1 MKIGVSN
8 HLQPEFR
15 ALRLFV
21 FAVFLAM
28 VPASLHARTIVFW
41 QPGFPTVGSEPLAR
55 ATLARALAGMDAQF
69 ADLQALKDPATLAG
83 AQLLVLP
90 YGSAFPADAW
100 KEIEAYLHG
109 GGSLLIAGG
118 QPFRVPVSEQ
128 ASKFIASA
136 PQDTYARAVDFR
148 HTYEVPVPAGAR
160 FQWKPGYDFP
170 ATAIHARRFFAVE
183 GQLDGLGY
191 MADRE
196 GLLVA
201 APVIYSGRPW
211 GQSAGSRIVA
221 LDFDPQPGYW
231 QSADGLALL
240 RQSVLYASQG
250 AIQFSVETQFA
261 VVRPG
266 ETPNLTLLVQSHRLK
281 TAAGSEAAEVKIELR
296 EGTKTIDTAALP
308 VADLV
313 YAKLAVPFNRPL
325 APGFYTVSAQL
336 NAGGRLLQSY
346 QNGFW
351 VEDAKAVAAGPALG
365 VHGDFLTRGGAP
377 YFPVGTNYFTTD
389 EGGWDFSS
397 ARNALTWERDFAE
410 MESHGVTFV
419 RTGVWMSNAGFIEPN
434 GGVNQRFLRNLE
446 GFLLCAQH
454 HHIAVN
460 FTFFAFSP
468 HSGPEAP
475 ARAADAPPAK
485 TEAPPPNPYLDPQ
498 AVAAEQAYVRSV
510 VEPFKNVPWLSWD
523 LINEPSF
530 SNPHH
535 IFRGNY
541 PNGDPAET
549 AAWHKWLRQKYD
561 GNLAALAEAWRV
573 PPSQLGSFDAVPLPT
588 PADLMAARY
597 GNPNEVRALDY
608 NLFAQAMFGGWV
620 RSMVALIRATGSRQ
634 SIDVGQDEGGVT
646 DRLLNQFY
654 AGDGV
659 SFTTNHTYWQDDA
672 LLWDSVA
679 AKRPGVPNITGE
691 TGYQPVWAP
700 DGTWRYDEFSGLGLI
715 ERKWALG
722 FAAGSTG
729 ALQWDWAREPDFG
742 MKRSD
747 GSAKVW
753 ENMMRNLGAFA
764 AQAEASATGLTL
776 PQVAL
781 VLPQSFQM
789 SVAKEY
795 ALQAQQTAV
804 RALYAY
810 ARSQVYAVGEY
821 QIGLLGS
828 PKLILL
834 PAPMGL
840 TESAWKALEDRVR
853 AGAVLLV
860 TGPFAA
866 GPHLHETDR
875 QNAIGLPYT
884 TEPLLLREQVMSF
897 PGGEERLTF
906 AGDKT
911 TAMSQAALPDGSLWA
926 EKPLGKG
933 RILFAALP
941 LELNDN
947 LQAIGDV
954 YRYALKTAGVAPV
967 YTTALAD
974 PGILICPTQLP
985 QATMYVITSESNQ
998 QRVDFTD
1005 SRSGKRFAGTLGSG
1019 RAALLLVGADGRL
1032 LASYNWSGR

>member
-1 MKIGVSN
+1 MKIGLSN
-8 HLQPEFR
+8 HLQPELS
-15 ALRLFV
+15 ALRLFA
-21 FAVFLAM
+21 FALLFALIPV
-28 VPASLHARTIVFW
+28 SLHAKTVVFW
-41 QPGFPTVGSEPLAR
+41 QPGFPTVDSVPLDR
-55 ATLARALAGMDAQF
+55 AALAQALAGMDAQF
-69 ADLQALKDPATLAG
+69 ADLQALQAPATLAG
-83 AQLLVLP
+83 ADLLVLP

-100 KEIEAYLHG
+100 NEIEAYLHG

-118 QPFRVPVSEQ
+118 EPFRVPVTGH
-128 ASKFIASA
+128 AGKFIAAA
-136 PQDTYARAVDFR
+136 PQDTYARAADFR
-148 HTYEVPVPAGAR
+148 HAYEVPVPAGAH
-160 FQWKPGYDFP
+160 FQWKTGYAFP
-170 ATAIHARRFFAVE
+170 ATSIRARRFFAIE
-183 GQLDGLGY
+183 GQLGGLGY
-191 MADRE
+191 MADHE

-201 APVIYSGRPW
+201 APVIESGVPW
-211 GQSAGSRIVA
+211 GKSAGSRIVA
-221 LDFDPQPGYW
+221 LDFDPEPGYW
-231 QSADGLALL
+231 ISAEGIALL
-240 RQSVLYASQG
+240 RQSALYASQG
-250 AIQFSVETQFA
+250 AIHFAVETQFA
-261 VVRPG
+261 GVRPG
-266 ETPNLTLLVQSHRLK
+266 EAPALTVLVQSHRPK
-281 TAAGSEAAEVKIELR
+281 AASGPEAAEVKVELR
-296 EGTKTIDTAALP
+296 EGTKTIDTATLP

-313 YAKLAVPFNRPL
+313 YAKLPVPFNRPL
-325 APGFYTVSAQL
+325 APGFYTVVAQL
-336 NAGGRLLQSY
+336 HAGGRLLESY

-365 VHGDFLTRGGAP
+365 VRGDFLTRGGAP
-377 YFPVGTNYFTTD
+377 YFPVGTNYFTTE

-446 GFLLCAQH
+446 GFLLSAQH

-485 TEAPPPNPYLDPQ
+485 TEAPTPNPYLDPA

-510 VEPFKNVPWLSWD
+510 VEAFKDVPWLSWD

-541 PNGDPAET
+541 PNGDPAEIE
-549 AAWHKWLRQKYD
+549 AWRKWLAQKYNVD
-561 GNLAALAEAWRV
+561 LAALAEAWRV

-620 RSMVALIRATGSRQ
+620 RSMAALIRATGSRQ
-634 SIDVGQDEGGVT
+634 LIDVGQDEGGVT

-700 DGTWRYDEFSGLGLI
+700 DGTWRYDEFTGLGLI

-722 FAAGSTG
+722 FAAGSSG
-729 ALQWDWAREPDFG
+729 AVQWDWAREPDFG
-742 MKRSD
+742 MQRSD

-753 ENMMRNLGAFA
+753 ENMMRSLGAFA
-764 AQAEASATGLTL
+764 AQAEPSATGLTL
-776 PQVAL
+776 PEVAL

-795 ALQAQQTAV
+795 ALHVQQAAV

-810 ARSQVYAVGEY
+810 ARSQAYAVGEY
-821 QIGLLGS
+821 QIAHLGS

-834 PAPMGL
+834 PVPMGL
-840 TESAWKALEDRVR
+840 TESAWKAIEDRVR

-860 TGPFAA
+860 TGPFAG
-866 GPHLHETDR
+866 GPHMHETNR
-875 QNAIGLPYT
+875 QNAVGLPYT
-884 TEPLLLREQVMSF
+884 TEPLLLREQLMRF
-897 PGGEERLTF
+897 PGGEEHLTF
-906 AGDKT
+906 AGDIT

-947 LQAIGDV
+947 LRAVGDV
-954 YRYALKTAGVAPV
+954 YGYALNIAGVAPV
-967 YTTALAD
+967 YTTTMQD
-974 PGILICPTQLP
+974 PGILIAPTQLP
-985 QATMYVITSESNQ
+985 QATLYVITSESNRQ
-998 QRVDFTD
+998 QVDFTD
-1005 SRSGKRFAGTLGSG
+1005 SRSGKRFAGTLDSG
-1019 RAALLLVGADGRL
+1019 RAALLLVGADGKL
-1032 LASYNWSGR
+1032 LACYNWTAQ

>member
-1 MKIGVSN
+1 MRIGLSN
-8 HLQPEFR
+8 DSQPERFP
-15 ALRLFV
+15 LRLFA
-21 FAVFLAM
+21 FALLFALI
-28 VPASLHARTIVFW
+28 PASLHAKTVVFW
-41 QPGFPTVGSEPLAR
+41 QPGFPTVDSEPLDR
-55 ATLARALAGMDAQF
+55 AVLARALTGMDPQF
-69 ADLQALKDPATLAG
+69 ADLQALRAPATLAG
-83 AQLLVLP
+83 ADLLVLP

-100 KEIEAYLHG
+100 QEIEAYLHG

-118 QPFRVPVSEQ
+118 EPFRLPVIGH
-128 ASKFIASA
+128 AGKFIAA
-136 PQDTYARAVDFR
+136 PPQDTYARAVDFR
-148 HTYEVPVPAGAR
+148 HAYEVPVSADAH
-160 FQWKPGYDFP
+160 FQWKTGYAFA
-170 ATAIHARRFFAVE
+170 ATSIRARRFFAIE
-183 GQLDGLGY
+183 GQLGGLGY

-201 APVIYSGRPW
+201 APVIESGHPW
-211 GQSAGSRIVA
+211 GTSAGSRIVA
-221 LDFDPQPGYW
+221 LDFDPEPGYW
-231 QSADGLALL
+231 QSADGVALL
-240 RQSVLYASQG
+240 RQSALYASQG
-250 AIQFSVETQFA
+250 AIHFAVETQFA

-266 ETPNLTLLVQSHRLK
+266 EAPALAVLVQSHRPK
-281 TAAGSEAAEVKIELR
+281 AAAGPQTAEVKVELR
-296 EGTKTIDTAALP
+296 RGTRTIDTAVLP

-313 YAKLAVPFNRPL
+313 YAKLPVPFNRPL
-325 APGFYTVSAQL
+325 PRGFYTVSAQL
-336 NAGGRLLQSY
+336 NADGRLLESY

-351 VEDAKAVAAGPALG
+351 VEDANAVASGPALG
-365 VHGDFLTRGGAP
+365 VHGDLLTRDGVP
-377 YFPVGTNYFTTD
+377 YFPVGTNYFTTE

-397 ARNALTWERDFAE
+397 PRNALTWEHDFSE
-410 MESHGVTFV
+410 MERHGVTFV
-419 RTGVWMSNAGFIEPN
+419 RTGVWMSNAGFLDSS

-468 HSGPEAP
+468 HSGPEVP
-475 ARAADAPPAK
+475 AHAADTAPAK
-485 TEAPPPNPYLDPQ
+485 TDAPQPNPYLDPA

-510 VEPFKNVPWLSWD
+510 VEPFKDVPWLSWD

-541 PNGDPAET
+541 PNGDPAEI
-549 AAWHKWLRQKYD
+549 AAWRKWLLQKYN
-561 GNLAALAEAWRV
+561 GNLAALAAAWRV
-573 PPSQLGSFDAVPLPT
+573 PPSQLGSFQAVPLPT
-588 PADLMAARY
+588 SADLIAARY

-620 RSMVALIRATGSRQ
+620 HSMVALIRNTGSRQ
-634 SIDVGQDEGGVT
+634 LIDVGQDEGGVT
-646 DRLLNQFY
+646 DRLLNQFT

-700 DGTWRYDEFSGLGLI
+700 DGTWRYDEFTGLGLI

-722 FAAGSTG
+722 FAAGSSG
-729 ALQWDWAREPDFG
+729 AVQWDWAREPDFG

-764 AQAEASATGLTL
+764 AQAEPSATGFTL

-795 ALQAQQTAV
+795 ALHAQQAAV

-810 ARSQVYAVGEY
+810 ARSEAYAVGEY
-821 QIGLLGS
+821 QIEDLGS

-834 PAPMGL
+834 PAPMSL
-840 TESAWKALEDRVR
+840 TDSAWKAIEDRVR

-866 GPHLHETDR
+866 DPHLHETGR

-884 TEPLLLREQVMSF
+884 SEPLLLREQEMRF
-897 PGGEERLTF
+897 PEGEEHLTF
-906 AGDKT
+906 AGDIAT
-911 TAMSQAALPDGSLWA
+911 EMSQAALPDGSLWT

-954 YRYALKTAGVAPV
+954 YRYALKAAGVAPV
-967 YTTALAD
+967 YTTTLQD
-974 PGILICPTQLP
+974 PGILIAPTQLP
-985 QATMYVITSESNQ
+985 QSTLYVITSESNRQ
-998 QRVDFTD
+998 QVEFTD
-1005 SRSGKRFAGTLGSG
+1005 SRSGRRFAGTLGSG
-1019 RAALLLVGADGRL
+1019 RAALLLVGADGKL
-1032 LASYNWSGR
+1032 LASYDWTAQ